1 MEEIHDFDDTVV
13 AVLDDRET
21 ADEVVDR
28 LTEAG
33 YDYELLESEEGKSHL
48 DPAGESG
55 PGATLKRLL
64 NVFGDQHRVM
74 EHLNRQLDDGKI
86 VMSVDA
92 KPEDADRAVQLLKDN
107 GGEFI
112 WKFGT
117 WTYTRAGD

>member
-13 AVLDDRET
+13 AVLDNRET

-28 LTEAG
+28 LKEAG
-33 YDYELLESEEGKSHL
+33 YDYELLEGEEGKAHL

-55 PGATLKRLL
+55 PAATLKRLL

-74 EHLNRQLDDGKI
+74 EHLNQQLDDGKI
-86 VMSVDA
+86 VVSVDA
-92 KPEDADRAVQLLKDN
+92 KPEDADGAVQALKDN

-117 WTYTRAGD
+117 WTYTPVGD

>member
-13 AVLDDRET
+13 AVLDNRET

-33 YDYELLESEEGKSHL
+33 YDYEPLESEEGKSHL
-48 DPAGESG
+48 EPAGESG
-55 PGATLKRLL
+55 PGAALKRLL

-92 KPEDADRAVQLLKDN
+92 EPEDAGRAVRVLKDR

-112 WKFGT
+112 GKFGT
-117 WTYTRAGD
+117 WTYTPVGD